1 MVGLTKITPIK
12 KKDPITVNINE
23 QDIIIKQYL
32 SIKDKADLIT
42 YVVQSSFNENG
53 SLNPLREKIYTVIGI
68 LKWYT
73 NINFTDTMLKEI
85 EKTYDLIILNNIY
98 SQVINNID
106 EIEIEIIKCW
116 IIEAINST
124 FTHINSFAGQ
134 LQYAKTDYQNLN
146 FDMKEM
152 EKTLQ
157 DPNQIGFL
165 KEVMEKMG

>member
-1 MVGLTKITPIK
+1 
-12 KKDPITVNINE
+12 
-23 QDIIIKQYL
+23 
-32 SIKDKADLIT
+32 
-42 YVVQSSFNENG
+42 
-53 SLNPLREKIYTVIGI
+53 
-68 LKWYT
+68 
-73 NINFTDTMLKEI
+73 MLKEI

-146 FDMKEM
+146 FDMEQI

>member
-32 SIKDKADLIT
+32 PIKDKADLIT

-53 SLNPLREKIYTVIGI
+53 LLNPLREKIYTVIGI

-106 EIEIEIIKCW
+106 EIEIEMIKCW
-116 IIEAINST
+116 IKEAINST

-146 FDMKEM
+146 FDMEEM